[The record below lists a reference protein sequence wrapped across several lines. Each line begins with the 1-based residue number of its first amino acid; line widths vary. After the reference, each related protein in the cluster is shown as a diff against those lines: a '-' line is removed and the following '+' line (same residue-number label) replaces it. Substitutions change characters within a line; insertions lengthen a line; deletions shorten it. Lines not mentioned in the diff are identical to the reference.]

1 LSWIMRAIIAFGLI
15 LLGATGMWIL
25 AHRPKDPPHV
35 TGLGL
40 NRCKVWVAMR
50 AEQKSNE
57 YEQWVM
63 GYLSGVG
70 YRGPPPAQPKQPPV
84 VDDVFGWMDSH
95 CLGQQAITIG
105 EAAQTFFVTH
115 QRPR

>member
-1 LSWIMRAIIAFGLI
+1 MSYVMRAVIAVGFV

-25 AHRPKDPPHV
+25 GHRPKPPPHIA
-35 TGLGL
+35 GLGI
-40 NRCKVWVAMR
+40 NPCRVWVSVR
-50 AEQKSNE
+50 ADKKATE

-63 GYLSGVG
+63 GYLSGLG
-70 YRGPPPAQPKQPPV
+70 YTGPPPPAPRKPPV
-84 VDDVFGWMDSH
+84 VEDIFGWMDSH

-115 QRPR
+115 QRAR